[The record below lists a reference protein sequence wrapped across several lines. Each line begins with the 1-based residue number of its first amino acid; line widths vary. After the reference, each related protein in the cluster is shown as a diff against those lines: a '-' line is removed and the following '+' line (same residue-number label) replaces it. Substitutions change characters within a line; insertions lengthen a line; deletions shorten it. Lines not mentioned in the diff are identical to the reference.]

1 MDTLTTVLAA
11 ASPFLLAVFTWLT
24 RRGLEQRAAEETS
37 LDKRLA
43 QQREDFKA
51 VVEPLKS
58 DVVRL
63 RDDNDKLG
71 ARVDDLD
78 RRLDEA
84 VSDRNELTY
93 DFRRTLDHLDTKY
106 NDPGPRRSG
115 RVNEL
120 LGW

>member
-1 MDTLTTVLAA
+1 MDTLTTALAV

-24 RRGLEQRAAEETS
+24 RRGLEQRAAEENT

-51 VVEPLKS
+51 VVDPLK
-58 DVVRL
+58 DAVVRL
-63 RDDNDKLG
+63 QGDNDKLG
-71 ARVDDLD
+71 ERVDDLD

-106 NDPGPRRSG
+106 NDPGPRRSA